1 MILSHSFI
9 QQPIETDYAHANYNI
24 MYNSLS
30 VVTMLTVGLAQ
41 LCIVTSAMTIT
52 RARIEQQIPRKRRG
66 SCANHDKVSQGK

>member
-1 MILSHSFI
+1 MC
-9 QQPIETDYAHANYNI
+9 NN
-24 MYNSLS
+24 LS
-30 VVTMLTVGLAQ
+30 VVTMFTLGLAQ